1 MILLLPGAT
10 SLCFT
15 CFTWRRP
22 SVEILTTP
30 DTHSDRCQV
39 RPLPT
44 WCYLVLVHKS
54 QQHRSPQFTT
64 APLDATAWNSQC
76 CLMSLCCLMTET
88 FDIFDFQKCRL
99 KWCRYR
105 AIANPQCF
113 GEVVARCTVLYANP
127 TACSQTIES
136 RPEEQLKTGRIH
148 PLVRVVLH
156 PLAILNRISTASKP
170 VKSWKHHFEGHA
182 RHATWLMASYLYYM
196 YIYVILYIIYCILYI
211 IYYTIYVY
219 HNLTIYI

>member
-1 MILLLPGAT
+1 MILLFPGAT

-64 APLDATAWNSQC
+64 APRDA
-76 CLMSLCCLMTET
+76 MTET
-88 FDIFDFQKCRL
+88 FDIFDFQKCPL

-182 RHATWLMASYLYYM
+182 RHATWLMASYLYFM
-196 YIYVILYIIYCILYI
+196 YIYICYI
-211 IYYTIYVY
+211 IYYILYIVY
-219 HNLTIYI
+219 YILYNICISSFDYIYI